1 LCNIHRKRDPDL
13 EAADKDKHRVEE
25 MQRRIRTK
33 LQAAPVE
40 ELDED
45 ELEWLMDS
53 TDIASSRY
61 LAAFTKFDCYL

>member
-1 LCNIHRKRDPDL
+1 MHVSDVCLCNIHRNLDPVL
-13 EAADKDKHRVEE
+13 EAADKENHRLEE
-25 MQRRIRTK
+25 MQRRISKK

-53 TDIASSRY
+53 TDITSSR
-61 LAAFTKFDCYL
+61 